1 MGSSQGLDTLVDARG
16 ASGTFDV
23 GYLRPVQG
31 DENTGNILMEREL
44 QTCVR
49 STDGGQSRCP
59 AVGVQLPRHAFG
71 DPEGGERVGGIRPDG
86 DENPAPGYRS
96 FDGLRDAPH
105 RGRIGLIPV
114 HQRLTRLEGVELQ
127 ETGSAN
133 EENGGDCAVPDD
145 RGSGINSPATANV
158 RASVDR

>member
-1 MGSSQGLDTLVDARG
+1 MVIDEATGGGSPSTGDASGPGSSLMGSSQGLDTLVDARG

-71 DPEGGERVGGIRPDG
+71 DPEGGERVGGIRPAG
-86 DENPAPGYRS
+86 D
-96 FDGLRDAPH
+96 
-105 RGRIGLIPV
+105 
-114 HQRLTRLEGVELQ
+114 
-127 ETGSAN
+127 
-133 EENGGDCAVPDD
+133 
-145 RGSGINSPATANV
+145 
-158 RASVDR
+158 